1 MDTSNPKTELE
12 SKNEITNIENS
23 ILLEIK
29 KDHYENQNEP
39 SKINT
44 CFKKKG
50 TKRLLLATSLLII
63 GLIATFSYLFNK
75 IGGL

>member
-1 MDTSNPKTELE
+1 MDTSNSKTDFE
-12 SKNEITNIENS
+12 SKHETTKIENS

-29 KDHYENQNEP
+29 KEDHNDP
-39 SKINT
+39 SKIKT
-44 CFKKKG
+44 CLKKKG

>member
-1 MDTSNPKTELE
+1 MDTSNSKTELE

-29 KDHYENQNEP
+29 KDHDENQNEP

-44 CFKKKG
+44 CLKKKG